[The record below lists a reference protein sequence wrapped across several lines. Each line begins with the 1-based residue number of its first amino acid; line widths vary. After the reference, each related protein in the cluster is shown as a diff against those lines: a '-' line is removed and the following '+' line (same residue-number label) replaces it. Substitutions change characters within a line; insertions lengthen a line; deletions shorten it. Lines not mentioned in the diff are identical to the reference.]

1 MLCHDGDYVVVLT
14 VSQKHN
20 LRNRTK
26 RPGHQSSLLSIN
38 LTLLGQ
44 VLQSLMARNTRYWWA
59 LYRNIESGYGYW
71 YCIKTS
77 NQNMYFL
84 ILFRIQKGKPIH
96 GNSSETALN
105 RPKNCPSN
113 QIDFPIAEINC
124 LLHWHLYNICNHLY
138 SFITLYLRTQLCLKL
153 SKISAV
159 SGISAF
165 WSKLI

>member
-1 MLCHDGDYVVVLT
+1 VLWFLQYRKNIICGTEPSTLRPWTSIQPSQHQLDIVGSSPSKFDGSEHKVLMGI
-14 VSQKHN
+14 VSKHRIW
-20 LRNRTK
+20 LW
-26 RPGHQSSLLSIN
+26 
-38 LTLLGQ
+38 
-44 VLQSLMARNTRYWWA
+44 VLI
-59 LYRNIESGYGYW
+59 LYQNIES
-71 YCIKTS
+71 KHV
-77 NQNMYFL
+77 
-84 ILFRIQKGKPIH
+84 LFRIQKGKPIH

-113 QIDFPIAEINC
+113 HIDFPIAEINC

>member
-84 ILFRIQKGKPIH
+84 EFRRANQ
-96 GNSSETALN
+96 STETAL
-105 RPKNCPSN
+105 K
-113 QIDFPIAEINC
+113 
-124 LLHWHLYNICNHLY
+124 LHWIDPKTAPATTSISRLQRLIACYIDIYIIYAIIYIHLLLY
-138 SFITLYLRTQLCLKL
+138 TWEPNC
-153 SKISAV
+153 V
-159 SGISAF
+159 
-165 WSKLI
+165 